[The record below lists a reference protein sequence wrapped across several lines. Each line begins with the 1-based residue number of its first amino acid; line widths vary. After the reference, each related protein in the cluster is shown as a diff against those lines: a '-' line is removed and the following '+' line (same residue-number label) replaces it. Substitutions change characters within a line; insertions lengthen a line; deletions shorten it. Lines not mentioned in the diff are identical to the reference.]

1 MTSESLSALIDALT
15 NGDISTDDHAR
26 LQNLLKGSSEARDIF
41 RERMDLEASL
51 RTWAAEDVAATHRF
65 MTAGGAQV
73 RESVDC
79 ANNVSNL
86 RRPLVKIAGISV
98 VAAAIAL
105 VIAGPWLIPLLPES
119 GNVAVDDVPP
129 ATNGDV
135 RDSTELVGMIRQND
149 NCEWGVPLR
158 LTAGRFETGSYSLV
172 SGIAELSFDS
182 GTDVVLEAPCELVV
196 TSRDS
201 ARLLTGNVFVTVT
214 ELSNGFTLHT
224 PEAEIIDL
232 GTEYAVALDDVAT
245 EVHVFDGSVIWK
257 PDGEGIAIEDRI
269 DSGEARLY
277 SRSDPTTPRRIP
289 FGQRQFVRR
298 IEADV
303 KAHSGEGLLAYDGFE
318 NLAGHLRRGRS
329 GFGWTGGWE
338 SGRRGRG
345 QLAEVIN
352 APNDEVFGLN
362 RTGRRLLQLSHG
374 DDIRRSLEQPVML
387 DTGTTCFVSLL
398 AERVNGGD
406 SGDRSLRVSLE
417 PDTTGRGPNRRS
429 AISFGITTEG
439 FAFINSGSDI
449 VRAAARIEDDETY
462 LCILKLADSESS
474 SVSKVRIYREGEAID
489 GTEPSVWT
497 VATEAQSFPRADVV
511 RLAVGRNSTWRIDE
525 VRIGTEWLSIVGFR
539 DSE

>member
-73 RESVDC
+73 RESGDC

-129 ATNGDV
+129 ATNGDIQ
-135 RDSTELVGMIRQND
+135 DSTELVGMIRQKD

-182 GTDVVLEAPCELVV
+182 GTNVVLEAPCELVV

-214 ELSNGFTLHT
+214 ELSNGFSLHT

-257 PDGEGIAIEDRI
+257 PDVEGSDIEDRI

-277 SRSDPTTPRRIP
+277 SRSNPTTPKRIP

-303 KAHSGEGLLAYDGFE
+303 RAHSGEGLLAYDGFE

-338 SGRRGRG
+338 SARRGRG

-352 APNDEVFGLN
+352 APDDEVFGLI

-374 DDIRRSLEQPVML
+374 DDIRRSLAQPLIL

-398 AERVNGGD
+398 AERVNEGD

-417 PDTTGRGPNRRS
+417 PETTGRGPNRRS

-439 FAFINSGSDI
+439 FAFINSGKDI
-449 VRAAARIEDDETY
+449 VKTAARIEDDETY
-462 LCILKLADSESS
+462 LCILKLADSESG
-474 SVSKVRIYREGEAID
+474 SVLKVRIYRAGESID
-489 GTEPSVWT
+489 ETEPSVWT
-497 VATEAQSFPRADVV
+497 VTTEAQSFPRADVV
-511 RLAVGRNSTWRIDE
+511 RLAAGRNSTWRIDE

>member
-1 MTSESLSALIDALT
+1 MSSDSCIALIEALI
-15 NGDISTDDHAR
+15 NGDISAEDHAR
-26 LQNLLKGSSEARDIF
+26 LQNQLKASSEARDIF

-51 RTWAAEDVAATHRF
+51 RTLAAEDLPSTHQVV
-65 MTAGGAQV
+65 TADGTQV
-73 RESVDC
+73 SESGDFI
-79 ANNVSNL
+79 ASGSSI
-86 RRPLVKIAGISV
+86 RRNRAKNGVIAFV
-98 VAAAIAL
+98 VAAIAL
-105 VIAGPWLIPLLPES
+105 LIASPWILPDADGP
-119 GNVAVDDVPP
+119 GKVAVDDVPHER
-129 ATNGDV
+129 NGDV
-135 RDSTELVGMIRQND
+135 EDSTQLVGMVRQKN

-158 LTAGRFETGSYSLV
+158 LTAGRFATGSYSLV

-224 PEAEIIDL
+224 PEARIIDL
-232 GTEYAVALDDVAT
+232 GTEYAVALDESTT

-257 PDGEGIAIEDRI
+257 PNVEGIDIEDRI
-269 DSGEARLY
+269 ESGEARLY
-277 SRSDPTTPRRIP
+277 SRSDPTTPKRIP

-329 GFGWTGGWE
+329 GFGWSGGWE

-345 QLAEVIN
+345 QLAEVIS
-352 APNDEVFGLN
+352 APNDEVFGMN
-362 RTGRRLLQLSHG
+362 RSGRRLLQLSHG
-374 DDIRRSLEQPVML
+374 DSIRRSLQPPLIL

-398 AERVNGGD
+398 AERVNGAD

-417 PDTTGRGPNRRS
+417 PETTGTGPNRRS

-439 FAFINSGSDI
+439 FVFINSGQDI
-449 VRAAARIEDDETY
+449 VKTAARIEDDETY
-462 LCILKLADSESS
+462 LCVLKLADSESG
-474 SVSKVRIYREGEAID
+474 SVLKVRIYRAGESID
-489 GTEPSVWT
+489 GSEPSVWT
-497 VATEAQSFPRADVV
+497 VATEGQSFPRADVV
-511 RLAVGRNSTWRIDE
+511 RLVVGRNATWRIDE
-525 VRIGTEWLSIVGFR
+525 IKIGIEWLAVVGLR